1 MGRREQRAEM
11 QRTWHVYVPVVAG
24 KPFAA
29 KDLHD
34 ANERAEAAATAE
46 GARYNDAPKLQ
57 GMADYVPSRRVYPI
71 ALARVAAEER
81 HKSTMPK

>member
-11 QRTWHVYVPVVAG
+11 QRTWSVYEPQ
-24 KPFAA
+24 KPGTPFTA
-29 KDLHD
+29 KDLAD
-34 ANERAEAAATAE
+34 AETRAEAAATAE
-46 GARYNDAPKLQ
+46 GASPSAPKLQ

-81 HKSTMPK
+81 HKSTMRR